1 MNSEHSN
8 LTLRSAFV
16 WHFQSAKVFPVFL
29 CVQYIVF
36 DYHTFNLYGTGHTR
50 NEEKKKHTKKEVA
63 ACVFTKWWCRNLLFF
78 CNIQFQ
84 AVSNNRTTNCVHLLN
99 KRIPKNTANQFTNNE
114 DIYQNSNITITH
126 LIWYL
131 LSRRRNIQL
140 IYQLI

>member
-16 WHFQSAKVFPVFL
+16 WHFQSAKVFLVFL

-50 NEEKKKHTKKEVA
+50 NEEKKKHTKEEVA

-78 CNIQFQ
+78 ATFNFKLSVIIERQIACIYWTNAYQKIPPINLQIM
-84 AVSNNRTTNCVHLLN
+84 RTFI
-99 KRIPKNTANQFTNNE
+99 KIRILQ
-114 DIYQNSNITITH
+114 SH
-126 LIWYL
+126 IWYG
-131 LSRRRNIQL
+131 ICCQDDA
-140 IYQLI
+140 IYSLYTS